1 MYKIILIE
9 IKNKWYEVSFLM
21 NNKPYYKYKPIKNY
35 PEYMI
40 REILNLITTTTTQ
53 APETV
58 LNEAD
63 IESPDPDTVVINVD
77 EGV

>member
-1 MYKIILIE
+1 MASIKMFESKNLIDDCLE
-9 IKNKWYEVSFLM
+9 I
-21 NNKPYYKYKPIKNY
+21 YKPIKNY

-40 REILNLITTTTTQ
+40 REILNLITKTTTQ

-77 EGV
+77 EGG

>member
-1 MYKIILIE
+1 MVSINMFESKNLIDDCLE
-9 IKNKWYEVSFLM
+9 I
-21 NNKPYYKYKPIKNY
+21 YKPIKNY

-53 APETV
+53 APDPA

-77 EGV
+77 EGG

>member
-1 MYKIILIE
+1 
-9 IKNKWYEVSFLM
+9 
-21 NNKPYYKYKPIKNY
+21 
-35 PEYMI
+35 MI

-77 EGV
+77 EGG

>member
-1 MYKIILIE
+1 MASINMFESKNLIDDCLE
-9 IKNKWYEVSFLM
+9 I
-21 NNKPYYKYKPIKNY
+21 YKPIKNY

-40 REILNLITTTTTQ
+40 REILNLITTTTTLG
-53 APETV
+53 PETV

-77 EGV
+77 EGG